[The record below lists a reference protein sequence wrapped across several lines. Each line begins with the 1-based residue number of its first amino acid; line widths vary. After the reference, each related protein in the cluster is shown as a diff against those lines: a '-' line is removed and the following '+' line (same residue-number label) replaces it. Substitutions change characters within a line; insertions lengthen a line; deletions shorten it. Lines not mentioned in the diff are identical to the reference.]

1 LGVCIDAASLSGG
14 RQVFSK
20 LAVAIIASSER
31 MTTTLCEFASSE
43 PSSKS
48 HWLATL
54 LAAANR
60 LFTQVDGEEDR
71 KEESAFLSESIFLG
85 PLAARPAGGREW
97 RANSDFAGCR
107 AGSYVNRTGG
117 E

>member
-1 LGVCIDAASLSGG
+1 
-14 RQVFSK
+14 
-20 LAVAIIASSER
+20 
-31 MTTTLCEFASSE
+31 MTTSLCEFASSG

-48 HWLATL
+48 HRLAL
-54 LAAANR
+54 LAVNR
-60 LFTQVDGEEDR
+60 LYTQVDGEKDG
-71 KEESAFLSESIFLG
+71 KEESAFLSESLFLG